1 MNCMVSK
8 IFFDIYIYIYFM
20 WVTVKGRL
28 LTTDNLQKRGFVIP
42 IWCSMCKSDEETV
55 DHLFLH
61 CRVARELWDS
71 PFCLLDMNWVMSGWV
86 SNLFL
91 SWAGLPVKKN

>member
-1 MNCMVSK
+1 
-8 IFFDIYIYIYFM
+8 M

-71 PFCLLDMNWVMSGWV
+71 PFCLLGMNWVMPRWV